1 MVRPAQVSPRPRVSS
16 RMRTLLL
23 AALLL
28 LALAPAAEAK
38 PKPKAGFEVGAA
50 KVLVNPRENICLG
63 GYGACTP
70 GGGRTMTHVKDD
82 LYARALAIGD
92 RKGGAF
98 ILVHTTNI
106 GLFASYKTLA
116 QTGA

>member
-1 MVRPAQVSPRPRVSS
+1 
-16 RMRTLLL
+16 MRLLV
-23 AALLL
+23 AALL
-28 LALAPAAEAK
+28 LALALTPAAQAK
-38 PKPKAGFEVGAA
+38 PKPKAGFEAGGA

-63 GYGACTP
+63 GYGGCPP

-92 RKGGAF
+92 RDGGSF

-116 QTGA
+116 QTGGYW